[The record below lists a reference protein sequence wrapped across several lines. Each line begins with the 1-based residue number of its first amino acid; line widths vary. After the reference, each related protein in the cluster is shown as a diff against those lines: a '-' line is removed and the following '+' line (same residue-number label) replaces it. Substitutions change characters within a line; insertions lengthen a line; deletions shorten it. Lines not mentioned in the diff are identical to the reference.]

1 MFKKFS
7 IIWSVTLLNL
17 LLPMTI
23 FGQNAEE
30 HYFSDEEI
38 KAMEEANIDVE
49 SEYEK
54 NVNSDADK
62 AMEQLMSEWE
72 GNGYPDN
79 VGHVMMDNDG
89 EIIIGLVDNSES
101 AQADIKA
108 MVDAPDQLNLDRKST
123 RLNSSHVAIS
133 YAVFCLKK
141 KKLH

>member
-1 MFKKFS
+1 FVHCVISWQEVYKKMFKKFS

-89 EIIIGLVDNSES
+89 EIIIGLVDNSDS
-101 AQADIKA
+101 AQEDIKA
-108 MVDAPDQLNLDRKST
+108 RADVPEHFSLE
-123 RLNSSHVAIS
+123 
-133 YAVFCLKK
+133 
-141 KKLH
+141 

>member
-38 KAMEEANIDVE
+38 KAMAEAHIDVE

-62 AMEQLMSEWE
+62 TMEQLISEWE

-79 VGHVMMDNDG
+79 IGHIMMNIYG
-89 EIIIGLVDNSES
+89 KIINRLVNKSKSE
-101 AQADIKA
+101 QANIK
-108 MVDAPDQLNLDRKST
+108 QK
-123 RLNSSHVAIS
+123 
-133 YAVFCLKK
+133 
-141 KKLH
+141 